1 MSTTR
6 RRTEAGPGLMAIE
19 RKTRGRIDST
29 SRGLMCV
36 HSEPRNQE
44 EEGKGEGSR
53 MDAQDGLYGGREL
66 ARRDVL

>member
-1 MSTTR
+1 
-6 RRTEAGPGLMAIE
+6 
-19 RKTRGRIDST
+19 
-29 SRGLMCV
+29 MCV